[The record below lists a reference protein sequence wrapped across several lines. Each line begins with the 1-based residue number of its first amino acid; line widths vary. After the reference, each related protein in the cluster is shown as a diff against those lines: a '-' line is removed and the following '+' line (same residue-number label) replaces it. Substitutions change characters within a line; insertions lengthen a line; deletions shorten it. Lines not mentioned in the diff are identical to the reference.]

1 MNFLFSAKIK
11 CNDTRYNFDREDEMD
26 QSVQIGTKQWITDFV
41 EKESSIPTAPPNVL
55 PIYETGTD
63 FMRNFN
69 FFSEEWKTPVKILNR
84 EGLGMNLPPDD
95 FNIDE
100 LEKIVDVEESI
111 DTIDVYMQQSCKMK
125 LKSFFKKWRENP
137 RERLYNML
145 SFEFSQSP

>member
-1 MNFLFSAKIK
+1 MIYFSAKVK
-11 CNDTRYNFDREDEMD
+11 CNDTRYNFDKEDEIN
-26 QSVQIGTKQWITDFV
+26 QSVQIGTKQWIKDFV
-41 EKESSIPTAPPNVL
+41 EKEHSIPAPSPDVL
-55 PIYETGTD
+55 PIYETGTE
-63 FMRNFN
+63 FMNNFN
-69 FFSEEWKTPVKILNR
+69 FAVEEWASPVKIKNR

-100 LEKIVDVEESI
+100 LEKVVDVEESI